1 MSKRANS
8 EGCIRERSDGRWEG
22 MYTCGRNPNGTLI
35 RRSVYGAT
43 QDEVRVKLRDIT
55 KKLDEGLYIKPDKMT
70 VEAWLRTWFDVY
82 FKPNH
87 RASTATVYDCNI
99 NTYLIPSMGRM
110 QLQKLRV
117 EQVQTFV
124 NKQAKGKQPATVR
137 KIMEVFKAAL
147 KQAVVN
153 GLVAKN
159 PCDGVTLPKLE
170 QKEVEFLEPD
180 EQKKLLVALP
190 DTDNGRALS
199 FILKTGLRVSE
210 LCALR
215 WSDVEADHFTVRQ
228 GAVRT
233 KVFDAKEGELRTTLT
248 IAPPKSK
255 AGKREI
261 PIVAAVPSILQEQR
275 KLYAERRLAAGE
287 LWQDGGFVFSSETG
301 APKDPS
307 NLRRA
312 LSSSLKK
319 AGLKHRGVHALRH
332 TFATNLIRAGAD
344 ARTVGELIGHSKVAF
359 TLQTY
364 VHSDMGTKKRALEAM
379 QKGIF

>member
-1 MSKRANS
+1 
-8 EGCIRERSDGRWEG
+8 
-22 MYTCGRNPNGTLI
+22 
-35 RRSVYGAT
+35 
-43 QDEVRVKLRDIT
+43 
-55 KKLDEGLYIKPDKMT
+55 MT
-70 VEAWLRTWFDVY
+70 VESWLNTWFDVY

-87 RASTATVYDCNI
+87 RISTSSVYDSNI
-99 NTYLIPSMGRM
+99 RAYLIPSMGKA

-117 EQVQTFV
+117 EQVQRFV
-124 NKQAKGKQPATVR
+124 NEQSKDKQPATVR

-153 GLVAKN
+153 GLISKN
-159 PCDGVTLPKLE
+159 PCDGVTLPKME

-180 EQKKLLVALP
+180 EQKKLLAALP

-233 KVFDAKEGELRTTLT
+233 KVFDAKEGELKTSMT
-248 IAPPKSK
+248 IAPPKPK

-261 PIVAAVPSILQEQR
+261 PIMPAIASILQDQR

-287 LWQDGGFVFSSETG
+287 LWQDGGYVFSSEKG
-301 APKDPS
+301 AVKDPA
-307 NLRRA
+307 NLRRTLSTA
-312 LSSSLKK
+312 LKH
-319 AGLKHRGVHALRH
+319 ARLKHRGLQALRH
-332 TFATNLIRAGAD
+332 SFATNLIRAGAD

-359 TLQTY
+359 TLQCY
-364 VHSDMGTKKRALEAM
+364 VHSSMETKKKALEAL
-379 QKGIF
+379 QSF